1 MSLVAKAQLEARRE
15 FFLLTLP
22 YPVNSLKVDSPLSAL
37 SQLQDCCVFLKIIDK
52 VHGSEEGQSV
62 LQQPLPERIEFIQ
75 SFLQKHCK
83 HKSTMESPVSIPK
96 LLEGEELELAKV
108 TMLLLYHA
116 SMSTKSPRDWN
127 EFEYKI
133 QAELATVLKFVLD
146 NEESLNENLE
156 LFLQKKVPLSSS
168 SISSTSSE
176 EQSPVFSRQHKR
188 EVRFLE
194 LQKIASSSSM
204 NNFLPGSPASPMG
217 DIMQTPQFQLRR
229 LKKQLADERENRDEL
244 ELELTENRKLITEK
258 ETQITMMQQRIDRL
272 TLLNERQAA
281 DQLEPKQLEELQE
294 KNESL
299 ILRLHEALKQ
309 CQDLKTEKGQM
320 DRKISQLSEENGDL
334 SFKLREFASHLMQLQ
349 EALNELSEEHNAAL
363 MESGEK
369 QARLETELHTA
380 LHEKKCLEEKMEILQ
395 GKISLLED
403 QMTKL
408 GENATQEK
416 GEVMGDILK
425 LEDLKQE
432 VASLSAKGIELQ
444 ATILQL
450 EEEKGLREADLQSE
464 RSCFEEEKL
473 QLTGLIANLQ
483 SSVSELH
490 LAKEKLEQDSRVQ
503 EERLSAQVNTLT
515 AEIAKLNSFLLQ
527 RDQELV
533 TLHEQVEE
541 ERIQKGQLAEDLQ
554 KQEQSSRET
563 IQGLSVQVDQL
574 SDTLKHSEEKLVQ
587 FTQQME
593 ATSKGKARHL
603 ASLREEH
610 AKAMQEKESALR
622 QLQEFQQEQEAE
634 LAALTA
640 QLQALEKARDASQAS
655 AIEIQREK
663 IELSQRVQELDARV
677 LELTAQCSQGEAQAA
692 AAESLRAQLRELENK
707 LQEGQQKF
715 SDKERLAK
723 ENAQLQERLLS
734 MEESVRN
741 TEGILEDEKRR
752 ASETLE
758 GNLKRITELES
769 QMQKL
774 AEHRDQAVQE
784 VGEEQ
789 AKRQALKLQVQQL
802 GDEYRAKTER
812 LQCQLAE
819 MSSAAKGGEGERE
832 RLEETI
838 KALSG
843 DHKQAC
849 QQLQVEQGKVAELVA
864 QMTCL
869 TTEQEERLALLQ
881 TDLSNALAQVKKKES
896 VELKLRDDLSSLQE
910 KTAVSQQ
917 EAAQRLARLEMDAQK
932 AAEALKVVTKELSD
946 ERLKTTEL
954 EATVKR
960 LGEQK
965 REELTATESDLSR
978 AALVLKERELEAE
991 KLSGEVKLLNARLE
1005 ETLQKQKQEL
1015 ALRDTEMKHRTG
1027 EMEQAKADL
1036 AAEKASK
1043 AELEVQLQNSINEQ
1057 RAERSAHQQELAR
1070 SLELIEE
1077 KEGELD
1083 ELRLKNVSRNEE
1095 LRDLQKTVVKLKGEL
1110 ASVEAL
1116 KERAAKME
1124 NELQGFLEVARTR
1137 EAEIDSIKSIV
1148 YSKEMSLK
1156 SLEEKIRHTEQ
1167 ESSSNQDL
1175 YQEKLKESEMLHSE
1189 MEKLEQKC
1197 REQRETIASLEKAA
1211 AQTKAATSEHQ
1222 EAQLEALRGE
1232 VTQHKQ
1238 KVLELEKLLEA
1249 SRSVQAGQD
1258 GTIKTLKKE
1267 LLDKGRELAQSKDS
1281 IATAEKELASLRSSV
1296 QEKGKLE
1303 DSWKEQMSQCCQEVE
1318 RKNSLIGSLEQEV
1331 SILHLQVLEKEG
1343 ESKELKRLI
1352 MAESE
1357 KSKKLEERLRMLQT
1371 EMATAASRAAER
1383 CARMKAEV
1391 QAYQE
1396 ETEKQRMSI
1405 EALKREL
1412 SAQGECQEELRQEV
1426 KAWQEKCFQKEQLLS
1441 SLQLELTNAQALVG
1455 ELMPVKRLYQ
1465 QQQAEQSSLESK
1477 HCKELEQRQ
1486 KAASALEAEL
1496 ARAKLELAELLSLK
1510 ERLSEQDRAVQR
1522 LQGENASSAE
1532 RLAVLQR
1539 ANTQLM
1545 EENQVLSEQSS
1556 QGRQKFDAELSQVKE
1571 KHSQEMEAV
1580 KVESE
1585 KLVAGSQREAED
1597 AVKKLEAMTNKYENA
1612 KVRVLEERQKFQ
1624 EERQKLTAQVERL
1637 GVFRKEQAKQW
1648 GLWAFPENEPRTLVC
1663 STGLPSPELHV
1674 RSWGGR
1680 TQAMK
1685 SLTKTYPCPSLKRCR
1700 ERHCAQVEEL
1710 NKKLAQNEK
1719 ATRSQEEKLKLTRGV
1734 QGTGAR
1740 WPTPDN
1746 TDEGKCT
1753 GQLQEP
1759 HIGYICPVKIH
1770 CHGSQS
1776 SKGRTVREG
1785 ELQAEADRQQVKI
1798 SELQEQLA
1806 QKEKAAEHYKVQVEK
1821 AKTFYDAKKQQNQD
1835 LAEKLKGMEQLQKEN
1850 VELKAESERLA
1861 KELQQSI
1868 LQAKESELSCRN
1880 LTSQVR
1886 SLEAQ
1891 VEFADRQLREL
1902 GRFQVATDT
1911 LKSRE
1916 TFRQNLAD
1924 VSTDSLDLSGD
1935 EMLPLNSTR
1944 QSKLES
1950 SIGSLDDLSID
1961 SGCKTRSARR
1971 RTTQIINITM
1981 TKSKLESSIGSLDD
1995 LSIDSGCKTRSA
2007 RRRTTQIINI
2017 TMTKKQAEEPDS
2029 ANASFYSVQSAQAH
2043 QNAPAQN
2050 PARSRL
2056 RSAASTRTVTSCRS
2070 QESLAGLGAASP
2082 EETLGNPALLS
2093 LPGYRP
2099 ATRSSLRRSQAGS
2112 SASLSRSSFYLGTC
2126 QDEPDQLD
2134 DWNRIAE
2141 LQQRNRVCPPH
2152 MKTCYP
2158 LESRPSQSLT
2168 VITDEEM
2175 KTGDPKETL
2184 RRASMQPSQIESA
2197 AARRSTLSTGW
2208 AGGIATRLQRK
2219 RSSDESHQGP
2229 DTPES
2234 KKPTSCFPRPQTPRE
2249 RNEERKRGSRKGE
2262 PQATG
2267 KQPDRRQSMAFSIL
2281 NTPKKLGS
2289 SLLRRGANRKTTPK
2303 TSPRG
2308 SARSGPPDRR
2318 QSMAFSIL
2326 NTPKKL
2332 GSSLLRR
2339 GANRKT
2345 TPKTSPRGSARRSPR
2360 IATAKSPK
2368 GKGKA
2373 SRKSP
2378 KNMKF

>member
-1 MSLVAKAQLEARRE
+1 MSLHATRANA
-15 FFLLTLP
+15 LLAW
-22 YPVNSLKVDSPLSAL
+22 VNSLKVDNPLSAL
-37 SQLQDCCVFLKIIDK
+37 SQLRDCSVFLKIIDK

-62 LQQPLPERIEFIQ
+62 LQQPLPERIEFIR

-116 SMSTKSPRDWN
+116 SMSTKSPRDWT

-133 QAELATVLKFVLD
+133 QAELAMVLKFVLD

-281 DQLEPKQLEELQE
+281 DQLEPKQLEELRE

-320 DRKISQLSEENGDL
+320 DRKINQLSEENGDL

-349 EALNELSEEHNAAL
+349 EALNELSEEHSAAL

-369 QARLETELHTA
+369 QTRLETELHTT

-403 QMTKL
+403 QLTRL
-408 GENATQEK
+408 GESATQEK

-425 LEDLKQE
+425 LEELKHE

-444 ATILQL
+444 ATVRQL

-464 RSCFEEEKL
+464 RSRFEEEKL

-483 SSVSELH
+483 GSVSELH
-490 LAKEKLEQDSRVQ
+490 LAKEKLEQDSRAQ
-503 EERLSAQVNTLT
+503 EERLTAQVNTLT
-515 AEIAKLNSFLLQ
+515 TEIAKLNGFLLQ

-533 TLHEQVEE
+533 TLHQQVEE
-541 ERIQKGQLAEDLQ
+541 ERIQKGQLVEDLQ

-563 IQGLSVQVDQL
+563 IQGLSLQVDQL

-593 ATSKGKARHL
+593 ATSEGEARHL

-610 AKAMQEKESALR
+610 EKAMQERESALR

-640 QLQALEKARDASQAS
+640 QLQTLEKARDASQAS
-655 AIEIQREK
+655 AVEIQREK
-663 IELSQRVQELDARV
+663 AELSQRVQELDTRV
-677 LELTAQCSQGEAQAA
+677 LELTARCSQSEAQAA

-707 LQEGQQKF
+707 LKEGQQKL

-723 ENAQLQERLLS
+723 ENAQLQERLLA

-769 QMQKL
+769 RTQQL
-774 AEHRDQAVQE
+774 AEHRDQAMQE
-784 VGEEQ
+784 VSEEQ
-789 AKRQALKLQVQQL
+789 AKRQALTLQVQQL

-812 LQCQLAE
+812 LQRQLAE
-819 MSSAAKGGEGERE
+819 MSSAAKGGDGERE
-832 RLEETI
+832 RLEKTI

-849 QQLQVEQGKVAELVA
+849 QQLQAEQGRVAELEA
-864 QMTCL
+864 QMKCL

-881 TDLSNALAQVKKKES
+881 TDLSNAVARVKEKES
-896 VELKLRDDLSSLQE
+896 VALKLRDDLASLQE
-910 KTAVSQQ
+910 KTVASQQ
-917 EAAQRLARLEMDAQK
+917 EAAQRIARLEMDARK
-932 AAEALKVVTKELSD
+932 AAETLKVVTKELSN
-946 ERLKTTEL
+946 ERLKTAEL

-960 LGEQK
+960 VGEQK

-978 AALVLKERELEAE
+978 AALVLKERELEVE
-991 KLSGEVKLLNARLE
+991 KLSGEVKMLSTRLE

-1015 ALRDTEMKHRTG
+1015 ALRDTEMKHLTG

-1167 ESSSNQDL
+1167 ESSSSQDL
-1175 YQEKLKESEMLHSE
+1175 YQKKLKESEMLHSE
-1189 MEKLEQKC
+1189 MEKMEQKC
-1197 REQRETIASLEKAA
+1197 REQRDTIASLEKAA

-1222 EAQLEALRGE
+1222 EAQLEALRRE
-1232 VTQHKQ
+1232 VTQQKQ

-1249 SRSVQAGQD
+1249 SRSAQAGQD
-1258 GTIKTLKKE
+1258 GTIEMLKKE
-1267 LLDKGRELAQSKDS
+1267 LLDKGKELAQSKDS
-1281 IATAEKELASLRSSV
+1281 IAAAEKELASLRSSV
-1296 QEKGKLE
+1296 QEKGTSE
-1303 DSWKEQMSQCCQEVE
+1303 DSWKEQISQCCQEVE

-1357 KSKKLEERLRMLQT
+1357 KSKKLEERLRMLQAET
-1371 EMATAASRAAER
+1371 ATAASRAAER

-1412 SAQGECQEELRQEV
+1412 SSQGECQEKLRQEV

-1477 HCKELEQRQ
+1477 HREELEKRE

-1510 ERLSEQDRAVQR
+1510 GRFSEQDRAVQR
-1522 LQGENASSAE
+1522 LQGENASCAE
-1532 RLAVLQR
+1532 RLAVLQQ
-1539 ANTQLM
+1539 ANAQLM
-1545 EENQVLSEQSS
+1545 EENHVLSEKSS
-1556 QGRQKFDAELSQVKE
+1556 QGRRTFDAELSQIKE
-1571 KHSQEMEAV
+1571 KHCQEMEAL

-1624 EERQKLTAQVERL
+1624 EERQKLTTQVEQL
-1637 GVFRKEQAKQW
+1637 EVFRKEQAK
-1648 GLWAFPENEPRTLVC
+1648 
-1663 STGLPSPELHV
+1663 
-1674 RSWGGR
+1674 
-1680 TQAMK
+1680 
-1685 SLTKTYPCPSLKRCR
+1685 
-1700 ERHCAQVEEL
+1700 QVEEL

-1719 ATRSQEEKLKLTRGV
+1719 ATRSQQEK
-1734 QGTGAR
+1734 
-1740 WPTPDN
+1740 
-1746 TDEGKCT
+1746 
-1753 GQLQEP
+1753 
-1759 HIGYICPVKIH
+1759 VK
-1770 CHGSQS
+1770 
-1776 SKGRTVREG
+1776 VREG
-1785 ELQAEADRQQVKI
+1785 ELQAEANRQQVKI

-1806 QKEKAAEHYKVQVEK
+1806 QKEKAAEHYKAQVEK

-1850 VELKAESERLA
+1850 AELKAESERLA

-1902 GRFQVATDT
+1902 GKFQVATDT

-1916 TFRQNLAD
+1916 TFRQNPAD
-1924 VSTDSLDLSGD
+1924 VSTDSLDLSSD
-1935 EMLPLNSTR
+1935 EMLPLNSTSR
-1944 QSKLES
+1944 KPGRSQSEISAMPGSVESLTSQRLPRKVESLESLYFTPIPTRTQSKLES
-1950 SIGSLDDLSID
+1950 SIGSL
-1961 SGCKTRSARR
+1961 G
-1971 RTTQIINITM
+1971 
-1981 TKSKLESSIGSLDD
+1981 D

-2017 TMTKKQAEEPDS
+2017 TMTKKQAEAEEPDS

-2056 RSAASTRTVTSCRS
+2056 RSAASTRSVTSCRS

-2126 QDEPDQLD
+2126 QDEPDPLD

-2197 AARRSTLSTGW
+2197 AARRSILSTGW
-2208 AGGIATRLQRK
+2208 AGGIATRQQRK

-2229 DTPES
+2229 DTPDS

-2289 SLLRRGANRKTTPK
+2289 SLLRRGT
-2303 TSPRG
+2303 
-2308 SARSGPPDRR
+2308 
-2318 QSMAFSIL
+2318 
-2326 NTPKKL
+2326 
-2332 GSSLLRR
+2332 
-2339 GANRKT
+2339 NRKT

>member
-1 MSLVAKAQLEARRE
+1 MSLHATRAGA
-15 FFLLTLP
+15 LLAW
-22 YPVNSLKVDSPLSAL
+22 VNSLKVDNPLSAL
-37 SQLQDCCVFLKIIDK
+37 SQLRDCSVFLKIIDK

-62 LQQPLPERIEFIQ
+62 LQQPLSERIEFIR

-204 NNFLPGSPASPMG
+204 NSFLPGSPASPMG

-281 DQLEPKQLEELQE
+281 DQLEPKQLEELRE

-320 DRKISQLSEENGDL
+320 DRKINQLSEENGDL

-369 QARLETELHTA
+369 QARLETELHTT

-403 QMTKL
+403 QLTRL
-408 GENATQEK
+408 GESATQEK

-425 LEDLKQE
+425 LEELKHE

-444 ATILQL
+444 ATIRQL

-464 RSCFEEEKL
+464 RSRFEEEKL

-483 SSVSELH
+483 GSVSELH

-503 EERLSAQVNTLT
+503 EERLTTQVNTLT
-515 AEIAKLNSFLLQ
+515 TEIAKLNGFLLQ

-533 TLHEQVEE
+533 TLHQQMEE
-541 ERIQKGQLAEDLQ
+541 ERIQKGQLVEDLQ

-563 IQGLSVQVDQL
+563 IQGLSLQVDQL

-593 ATSKGKARHL
+593 ATSEGEARHL

-610 AKAMQEKESALR
+610 EKAMQERESALQ

-640 QLQALEKARDASQAS
+640 QLQTLEKARDASQAS
-655 AIEIQREK
+655 ALEIQREK
-663 IELSQRVQELDARV
+663 AELSQRVQELDTRV
-677 LELTAQCSQGEAQAA
+677 LELTARCSQSEAQAA

-707 LQEGQQKF
+707 LKEGQQKL

-723 ENAQLQERLLS
+723 ENAQLQERLLA

-769 QMQKL
+769 RMQQL
-774 AEHRDQAVQE
+774 AEHRDQAMQE
-784 VGEEQ
+784 VSEEQ
-789 AKRQALKLQVQQL
+789 AKRQALTLQVQQL
-802 GDEYRAKTER
+802 GDEYRAKTES
-812 LQCQLAE
+812 LQRQLAE
-819 MSSAAKGGEGERE
+819 MSSAAKGGNGERE
-832 RLEETI
+832 RLEKTI

-849 QQLQVEQGKVAELVA
+849 QQLQAAQGKVAELEA
-864 QMTCL
+864 QMKCL

-881 TDLSNALAQVKKKES
+881 TDLSKAVARVKEKES
-896 VELKLRDDLSSLQE
+896 VALKLRDDLASLQE
-910 KTAVSQQ
+910 KTVASQQ
-917 EAAQRLARLEMDAQK
+917 EAAQRIARLEMGARK
-932 AAEALKVVTKELSD
+932 AAETLKVVTKELSN

-960 LGEQK
+960 VGEQK
-965 REELTATESDLSR
+965 REELTATETDLSR
-978 AALVLKERELEAE
+978 AALVLKERELEVE
-991 KLSGEVKLLNARLE
+991 KLSDEVKMLNARLE

-1015 ALRDTEMKHRTG
+1015 ALRDTEMKHLTG
-1027 EMEQAKADL
+1027 EMDQAEADL

-1167 ESSSNQDL
+1167 EYSSSQDL

-1197 REQRETIASLEKAA
+1197 REQRDTIASLEKAA
-1211 AQTKAATSEHQ
+1211 AQTKADTSEHQ
-1222 EAQLEALRGE
+1222 EAQLEALRRE
-1232 VTQHKQ
+1232 VTQQKQ

-1249 SRSVQAGQD
+1249 SRSAQAGQD
-1258 GTIKTLKKE
+1258 GTIEMLKKE
-1267 LLDKGRELAQSKDS
+1267 LLDKGKELAQSKDS
-1281 IATAEKELASLRSSV
+1281 IAAAEKELASLRSSV
-1296 QEKGKLE
+1296 QEKSTSE
-1303 DSWKEQMSQCCQEVE
+1303 DSWKEQISQCCQEVE

-1331 SILHLQVLEKEG
+1331 SILHRQVLEKEG

-1371 EMATAASRAAER
+1371 ETATAASRAAER

-1412 SAQGECQEELRQEV
+1412 SSQGECQEELRQEV

-1441 SLQLELTNAQALVG
+1441 PLQLELQNAQALVG
-1455 ELMPVKRLYQ
+1455 ELMPMKRLYQ
-1465 QQQAEQSSLESK
+1465 QQQTEQSSLESK
-1477 HCKELEQRQ
+1477 HREELEKRE

-1510 ERLSEQDRAVQR
+1510 GRFSEQDRAVQR
-1522 LQGENASSAE
+1522 LQGENASYAE

-1545 EENQVLSEQSS
+1545 EENHVLREKSS
-1556 QGRQKFDAELSQVKE
+1556 QGQRMFDAELSQIKE
-1571 KHSQEMEAV
+1571 KHCQEMEAL
-1580 KVESE
+1580 KLESE

-1612 KVRVLEERQKFQ
+1612 KVRVLEERQKFH
-1624 EERQKLTAQVERL
+1624 EERQKLTTQVEQL
-1637 GVFRKEQAKQW
+1637 EVFRKEQAK
-1648 GLWAFPENEPRTLVC
+1648 
-1663 STGLPSPELHV
+1663 
-1674 RSWGGR
+1674 
-1680 TQAMK
+1680 
-1685 SLTKTYPCPSLKRCR
+1685 
-1700 ERHCAQVEEL
+1700 QVEEL

-1719 ATRSQEEKLKLTRGV
+1719 ATRSQQEK
-1734 QGTGAR
+1734 
-1740 WPTPDN
+1740 
-1746 TDEGKCT
+1746 
-1753 GQLQEP
+1753 
-1759 HIGYICPVKIH
+1759 VK
-1770 CHGSQS
+1770 
-1776 SKGRTVREG
+1776 VREG

-1806 QKEKAAEHYKVQVEK
+1806 QKEKAAEHYKAQVEK
-1821 AKTFYDAKKQQNQD
+1821 AKTFYEAKKQQNQD
-1835 LAEKLKGMEQLQKEN
+1835 LAEKLKGLEQLQKEN
-1850 VELKAESERLA
+1850 AELKAESERLA

-1902 GRFQVATDT
+1902 GKFQVATDT

-1916 TFRQNLAD
+1916 TFRQNPAD
-1924 VSTDSLDLSGD
+1924 VSTDSLDLSSD

-1944 QSKLES
+1944 KPGRSQSETSAMPGSVESLTSQRLPRKVESLESLYFTPIPTRTQSKLES
-1950 SIGSLDDLSID
+1950 SIGSLGDLSF
-1961 SGCKTRSARR
+1961 
-1971 RTTQIINITM
+1971 
-1981 TKSKLESSIGSLDD
+1981 
-1995 LSIDSGCKTRSA
+1995 DSGCKTRSA

-2017 TMTKKQAEEPDS
+2017 TMTKKQAEAEEPDS

-2056 RSAASTRTVTSCRS
+2056 RSAASTRSITSCRS

-2126 QDEPDQLD
+2126 QDEPDPLD

-2197 AARRSTLSTGW
+2197 TARRSTLSTGW
-2208 AGGIATRLQRK
+2208 AGGIATRQQRK

-2267 KQPDRRQSMAFSIL
+2267 KQPNRRQSMAFSIL

-2289 SLLRRGANRKTTPK
+2289 SLLRRGTNRKTTPK

-2308 SARSGPPDRR
+2308 S
-2318 QSMAFSIL
+2318 
-2326 NTPKKL
+2326 T
-2332 GSSLLRR
+2332 
-2339 GANRKT
+2339 
-2345 TPKTSPRGSARRSPR
+2345 RRSPR